1 MVEEIYLISKNFPT
15 EEKYALTSQLRRSAN
30 SIIANF
36 AESYGR
42 YFYKDKIRV
51 LYIARAEAEE
61 TWSHLLIAKKL
72 LYLDKEKHKE
82 LDKKYNH
89 LIIDINKMIIKY
101 HYKNKNKKGL

>member
-1 MVEEIYLISKNFPT
+1 MFYKNFYDMPVWQTGAKMVEEIYLISKNFPT

-61 TWSHLLIAKKL
+61 T
-72 LYLDKEKHKE
+72 
-82 LDKKYNH
+82 
-89 LIIDINKMIIKY
+89 
-101 HYKNKNKKGL
+101 